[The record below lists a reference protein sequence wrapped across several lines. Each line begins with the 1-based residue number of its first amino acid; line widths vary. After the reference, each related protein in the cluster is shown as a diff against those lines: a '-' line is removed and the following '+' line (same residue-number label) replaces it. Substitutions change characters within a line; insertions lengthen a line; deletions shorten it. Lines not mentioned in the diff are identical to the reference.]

1 MDSIFDFNS
10 ADDKINGKFIQV
22 TAIADLQGFGIR
34 HMTVPAGK
42 YNDHAFYY
50 LKKNSSFKIF
60 NSFRLYLKALQSL
73 RSKLP

>member
-42 YNDHAFYY
+42 YNDHTFYY
-50 LKKNSSFKIF
+50 LKK
-60 NSFRLYLKALQSL
+60 
-73 RSKLP
+73 